1 MGLPEL
7 TPAERSAA
15 ASAALAAR
23 RRRAEIKAAL
33 ASGELDLPA
42 ALDLAGQDQALAK
55 MRVVDLLGA
64 MPRIGPVRASE
75 IMERNNVAATRR
87 IRGLGERQRS
97 ALLAEFDK

>member
-1 MGLPEL
+1 M
-7 TPAERSAA
+7 
-15 ASAALAAR
+15 
-23 RRRAEIKAAL
+23 
-33 ASGELDLPA
+33 DLPA

>member
-1 MGLPEL
+1 VGLPEL

-23 RRRAEIKAAL
+23 HWARWGGVGQRRI
-33 ASGELDLPA
+33 DLPA
-42 ALDLAGQDQALAK
+42 ALDLAGHDQALAK

>member
-33 ASGELDLPA
+33 PA
-42 ALDLAGQDQALAK
+42 ALDLAGHDQALAK